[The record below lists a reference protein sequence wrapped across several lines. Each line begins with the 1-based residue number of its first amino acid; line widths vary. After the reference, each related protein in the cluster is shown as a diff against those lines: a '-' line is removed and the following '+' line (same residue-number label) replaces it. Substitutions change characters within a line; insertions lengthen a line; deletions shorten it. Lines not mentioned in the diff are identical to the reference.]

1 MASTK
6 EVKIKKDKSSKKSK
20 SVEKPETPV
29 EEVTNSKDVDME
41 DATEEI
47 NAKKDKKDK
56 KDNKEKKDKKEKSS
70 KKRKS
75 SGDSQDV
82 VKASDDS
89 PIAESTPKKSKR
101 VRAAEEVAV
110 ENKSP
115 TPEEMEVDKDEKA
128 DEPPAKKRKS
138 GTDGE
143 ELEVDVTLPQPPSK
157 KDLRRLKKGKSLP
170 KSKTVSE
177 LKAAKAEGE
186 GKEGAE
192 GEEAEGGEEKPKKP
206 EQEKRSEHGIWV
218 GNLPWSVSK
227 EDLKS
232 FFINNGSIPDE
243 AITRIHMPSPDDGK
257 PANKVESRFT
267 RVQHNKGFAYV
278 DFSNA
283 DDTNK
288 AVTLSEELLGGRRVL
303 IKNNKSFEGR
313 PLKLKEDKDTK
324 KEGKAPSKRIFLG
337 NLRFDTTEENLKE
350 HFERCGPIETCM
362 VATFE
367 DSGKCKGY
375 AWITFQDLEASAR
388 AVRGFVLEKEED
400 SDEEDTEDEEED
412 EVDSD
417 PENYAEAATKQK
429 PKKKVPMKRVY
440 VNMIQ
445 RRPVRI
451 EFAEDAQVRY
461 KKRYGAGGTKNP
473 LGEDGAERPPKEKEV
488 KLVSGVIA
496 PSKKAQKVEYRT
508 EYAPRLT
515 GGIVESTGTKVVF

>member
-1 MASTK
+1 MSSTK

-20 SVEKPETPV
+20 SAGKSKVVDESPV
-29 EEVTNSKDVDME
+29 DVTEDVSLPA
-41 DATEEI
+41 ATEEVK
-47 NAKKDKKDK
+47 AEKDR
-56 KDNKEKKDKKEKSS
+56 KEKRDKSS
-70 KKRKS
+70 KTKRS
-75 SGDSQDV
+75 AEQSEETAQEE
-82 VKASDDS
+82 A
-89 PIAESTPKKSKR
+89 PIAEPKPKKSKR
-101 VRAAEEVAV
+101 VREPEDVAV
-110 ENKSP
+110 KDKSP
-115 TPEEMEVDKDEKA
+115 APESMEVDSDEKS
-128 DEPPAKKRKS
+128 DEPPAKKRKAVIE
-138 GTDGE
+138 GE
-143 ELEVDVTLPQPPSK
+143 ELEVDVTKPQPPSK
-157 KDLRRLKKGKSLP
+157 KELRRLKKGKPLP
-170 KSKTVSE
+170 KSKTVSAI
-177 LKAAKAEGE
+177 KVAKPDSADKDGEGE
-186 GKEGAE
+186 G
-192 GEEAEGGEEKPKKP
+192 EAAADGEEKPKKP

-232 FFINNGSIPDE
+232 FLINNGSISDE
-243 AITRIHMPSPDDGK
+243 NITRIHMPSPDDGK

-267 RVQHNKGFAYV
+267 RTQHNKGFAYV

-283 DDTNK
+283 ADTDK
-288 AVTLSEELLGGRRVL
+288 AVGLSEELLGGRRVL

-313 PLKLKEDKDTK
+313 PLKSKEDTK
-324 KEGKAPSKRIFLG
+324 KEAKAPSKRIFLG
-337 NLRFDTTEENLKE
+337 NLRFDTTEESLKE

-375 AWITFQDLEASAR
+375 AWITFEELESAQR

-400 SDEEDTEDEEED
+400 SDEEDTEDEED
-412 EVDSD
+412 DPDSD
-417 PENYAEAATKQK
+417 PENYAEAVAKKEK

-473 LGEDGAERPPKEKEV
+473 AGDAEAPRPVKEQKV
-488 KLVSGVIA
+488 VSGVIV
-496 PSKKAQKVEYRT
+496 PSRKSEYRT

-515 GGIVESTGTKVVF
+515 GGIVESKGKKVVF